1 LTVVDEC
8 YGDFAPNDFWDRTNS
23 TAFIDLPVSQ
33 TLRFSPMIG
42 QTISHFRIVDKLG
55 DGETILNDWAEIV
68 SEA

>member
-1 LTVVDEC
+1 
-8 YGDFAPNDFWDRTNS
+8 
-23 TAFIDLPVSQ
+23 
-33 TLRFSPMIG
+33 MIG